1 MRILKLT
8 LIAILALSLSVFINN
23 PVYGQSADESERKLQ
38 EIQKQISEY
47 QTQLENAK
55 GQEKTLKSQLNYI
68 DTQNK
73 LTQLK
78 VEETTFQ
85 INKLENEISDLS
97 NRIVRLSTT
106 VDNITKILLTRIIQ
120 TYKYGNFSAVDL
132 FFSSHGFSDL
142 LTRIKYIQVAQT
154 NDKKVL
160 YQLQAT
166 KATYNDQKTDK
177 ETRQAQEEKLK
188 KDLERYQGQ
197 LAEQKKAKVELLRVT
212 QNDENKF
219 QSLIAK
225 LRADAD
231 SLARAFAAGGAR
243 IGPVNKGDRI
253 AVVGNTG
260 CSTGSHL
267 HFEVITPAKIDGGK
281 IVDNSSGQLI
291 GWGLDHRVDPRPYIQ
306 QGKFPKPVA
315 DYTDNDA
322 CSQDSAPPPYC
333 KNGDIS
339 TKFAQKYL
347 MGTHTGLDIADY
359 WGAPIYAADSGDSY
373 AFSDSQSCSYTGTV
387 GKGVAIDH
395 HNGYVTLYWH
405 IP

>member
-219 QSLIAK
+219 QSLIAQLK
-225 LRADAD
+225 ADA
-231 SLARAFAAGGAR
+231 SSIRRALSSIGVKK
-243 IGPVNKGDRI
+243 GPVKRGDII
-253 AVVGNTG
+253 ASVGNSG
-260 CSTGSHL
+260 CSTGPHL
-267 HFEVITPAKIDGGK
+267 HFEVMTNAKVENNSVTGKENKVDPKPFID
-281 IVDNSSGQLI
+281 SGQFEKPLSSYNGAECSSSCQI
-291 GWGLDHRVDPRPYIQ
+291 G
-306 QGKFPKPVA
+306 
-315 DYTDNDA
+315 N
-322 CSQDSAPPPYC
+322 
-333 KNGDIS
+333 IS
-339 TKFAQKYL
+339 TTFGEKYFL
-347 MGTHTGLDIADY
+347 GTHTGLDIVEYA
-359 WGAPIYAADSGDSY
+359 GSPIHAAADGITY
-373 AFSDSQSCSYTGTV
+373 EFSDSSACYLTGTV
-387 GKGVAIDH
+387 GKGVVLDH
-395 HNGYVTLYWH
+395 QNGVVTLYWH